1 MMFLLDRASKF
12 EKLFP
17 FYKMDINGYA
27 KRLREAREF
36 QAAKDSKYY
45 LQVEMISLA
54 SLQRAF
60 KTHSS
65 WSDMERNS
73 SEFVSFLK
81 ESCPYDQ
88 DEPKQKDDSLLE
100 SETIQLSVF
109 KIRCLGLL
117 WCEGKSA
124 EKAFEFYDM
133 LQDTN

>member
-1 MMFLLDRASKF
+1 MITL
-12 EKLFP
+12 
-17 FYKMDINGYA
+17 
-27 KRLREAREF
+27 
-36 QAAKDSKYY
+36 AA
-45 LQVEMISLA
+45 LQK
-54 SLQRAF
+54 AF

-117 WCEGKSA
+117 WCEGKSN